1 MSESESDTHACV
13 VLKRGGWWC
22 GLPVPGLDLPWT
34 SAVVQDLERALYM
47 SPQDAQEYGV
57 IDRILKPYEQ

>member
-1 MSESESDTHACV
+1 MRRLCSFEKVRLV
-13 VLKRGGWWC
+13 VQCAGARLWFRK
-22 GLPVPGLDLPWT
+22 WT
-34 SAVVQDLERALYM
+34 SVAVQDLERALYM